1 MPEAYTHIRTGRRAL
16 SAAGMQV
23 PCPAAFALG
32 CQGPDLLFA
41 YLLPTPKLP
50 ALGNRMHAEHT
61 GAFLRALVRLAKGPA
76 QTSYAMG
83 FLCHYGTDTV
93 LHPYVGALTAPGAV
107 YGMEGGHGYFEAALD
122 SRLHAA
128 DTGSAAVPAAHSCP
142 PVPAPEMQAI
152 ARLLAQ
158 AIEEAYGERCAPVCF
173 VRAYRHTRLVRVLFC
188 SRFGVKKSIFAL
200 AERAGVAKTGYLT
213 GHVTPAKLADP
224 LPTVWAHTVTGEVF
238 RKDVDTL
245 LKEAEANCVRLVQV
259 YREFTVGTLPADA
272 LHTAIGSLSYDTGLA
287 VE

>member
-16 SAAGMQV
+16 SAAGMQI

-41 YLLPTPKLP
+41 YLLPSPKLP

-122 SRLHAA
+122 SCLHAA
-128 DTGSAAVPAAHSCP
+128 ETGSAAVPAAHSCP
-142 PVPAPEMQAI
+142 PVPAHEMQAI
-152 ARLLAQ
+152 ARLLVQ

-188 SRFGVKKSIFAL
+188 SRFGVKKGIFAL
-200 AERAGVAKTGYLT
+200 AERAGLAKTGYLT
-213 GHVTPAKLADP
+213 GHVTPAKLADA
-224 LPTVWAHTVTGEVF
+224 LPAVWAHTVTGEVF

-245 LKEAEANCVRLVQV
+245 LEEAEANCVRLVQV
-259 YREFTVGTLPADA
+259 YREFTAGALPADQ

-287 VE
+287 VD

>member
-16 SAAGMQV
+16 AAAGTEAA
-23 PCPAAFALG
+23 CPAAFALG

-41 YLLPTPKLP
+41 YLLPSPKLP
-50 ALGNRMHAEHT
+50 ALGNRMHTEHT
-61 GAFLRALVRLAKGPA
+61 GAFLRALVRLATGPA

-93 LHPYVGALTAPGAV
+93 LHPYVGAITAPGAV

-142 PVPAPEMQAI
+142 PVSAPEMQSI
-152 ARLLAQ
+152 ARLLSQ
-158 AIEEAYGERCAPVCF
+158 AMEEAYGERCAPVCF

-188 SRFGVKKSIFAL
+188 SRWGVKKTVFSWI
-200 AERAGVAKTGYLT
+200 ERAKLAKTGYLT

-224 LPTVWAHTVTGEVF
+224 LPGVWTHTVTGEVF
-238 RKDVDTL
+238 RKDVNAL
-245 LKEAEANCVRLVQV
+245 LKEAEANCVRLVQA
-259 YREFTVGTLPADA
+259 YRAFAVGSLPADTLYA
-272 LHTAIGSLSYDTGLA
+272 AIGSLSYDTGLA